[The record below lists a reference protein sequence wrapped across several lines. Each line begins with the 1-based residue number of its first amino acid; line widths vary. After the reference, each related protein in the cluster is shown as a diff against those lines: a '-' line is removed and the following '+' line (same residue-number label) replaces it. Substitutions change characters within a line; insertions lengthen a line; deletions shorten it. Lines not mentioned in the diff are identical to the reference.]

1 MLPKQVNKNFR
12 ISDCRPL
19 SIVAAKNLHI
29 VINETSY
36 QTVSKSERY
45 YLSFIQNK
53 IFRII
58 TWIYKAMDGL
68 SMSLLASDFTQVT
81 KKYQIFCW
89 LEFWAHKWGFKP

>member
-1 MLPKQVNKNFR
+1 MLPKQVNKNFHIR
-12 ISDCRPL
+12 ICRPF
-19 SIVAAKNLHI
+19 SIIAAKNLHI
-29 VINETSY
+29 NETSY
-36 QTVSKSERY
+36 QAVSKTEIHF
-45 YLSFIQNK
+45 LSFIQNK

-68 SMSLLASDFTQVT
+68 SMSLLTSDFTQVI

>member
-12 ISDCRPL
+12 IRDCRPL

-29 VINETSY
+29 NETSY
-36 QTVSKSERY
+36 QTVSKSERH

-68 SMSLLASDFTQVT
+68 SMSLLTSDFTQVI

>member
-12 ISDCRPL
+12 IRDCRPL
-19 SIVAAKNLHI
+19 SIVAAKNLH
-29 VINETSY
+29 INETSY